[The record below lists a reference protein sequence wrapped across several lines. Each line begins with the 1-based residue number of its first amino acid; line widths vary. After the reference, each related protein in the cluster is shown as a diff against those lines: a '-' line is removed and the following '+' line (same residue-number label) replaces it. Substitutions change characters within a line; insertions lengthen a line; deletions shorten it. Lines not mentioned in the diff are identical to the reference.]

1 LFPHVPIIARR
12 LNSRTMKPAPN
23 PATVLQLIRY
33 GAAAFEEARLWFGH
47 GSDNAFDEAAELVF
61 FAAGLKHEEG
71 AEAYERALTD
81 AQREAVLRLFER
93 RIGERIP
100 AAYLTRRMWFAGH
113 EFYVD
118 ERVLVPRSPLAE
130 VIEARFEP
138 WIDAAAVRRVLDI
151 GTGSGCIAIAA
162 ALALPTAAV
171 DASDASQDALAV
183 AAVNVERFK
192 LGSRVRLV
200 RADVFQGLAQ
210 QRYDVIISNPPYVG
224 EDEMA
229 ELPEEYRREPQSGLH
244 GGRDG
249 LDIVRR
255 ILAEAAQHLHPHG
268 VLIVEVG
275 NSETTLIDAFPKAPF
290 VWLEFERGG
299 GGVFVLT
306 AAQLA
311 EHQSD
316 FLARRE

>member
-1 LFPHVPIIARR
+1 
-12 LNSRTMKPAPN
+12 MKPAPN
-23 PATVLQLIRY
+23 PSTVGQLIQC
-33 GAAAFEEARLWFGH
+33 GAAAFEEAHLWFGH
-47 GSDNAFDEAAELVF
+47 GSDNALDEAAELVF
-61 FAAGLKHEEG
+61 FAAGLKHED
-71 AEAYERALTD
+71 ADQAYTRTLTG
-81 AQREAVLRLFER
+81 AQRDAALRFFER

-130 VIEARFEP
+130 VIDARFEP
-138 WIDAAAVRRVLDI
+138 WIDPGAVHRVLDI
-151 GTGSGCIAIAA
+151 GTGSGCIAIAT
-162 ALALPTAAV
+162 ALALPEVEV
-171 DASDASQDALAV
+171 DAADTSTEALAV
-183 AAVNVERFK
+183 AAVNVERFNV
-192 LGSRVRLV
+192 GSRVRLV
-200 RADVFQGLAQ
+200 QADVFEGLAER
-210 QRYDVIISNPPYVG
+210 RYDIIISNPPYVG
-224 EDEMA
+224 DAEMA
-229 ELPEEYRREPQSGLH
+229 ELPEEYRCEPHSGLY
-244 GGRDG
+244 GGGDG

-255 ILAEAAQHLHPHG
+255 ILAGAGRRLHPHG

-275 NSETTLIDAFPKAPF
+275 NSETALIDAFPRAPF

-316 FLARRE
+316 FPGRRE

>member
-1 LFPHVPIIARR
+1 
-12 LNSRTMKPAPN
+12 MKPAPN
-23 PATVLQLIRY
+23 PATIRQLIRY
-33 GAAAFEEARLWFGH
+33 GAAAFEDARLCFGH

-61 FAAGLKHEEG
+61 FAAGLKHEDA
-71 AEAYERALTD
+71 AEAYRRALTD
-81 AQREAVLRLFER
+81 AQRETALRLFER
-93 RIGERIP
+93 RIRERIP

-138 WIDAAAVRRVLDI
+138 WIDAAAVARVLDI

-171 DASDASQDALAV
+171 DASDASPDALAV
-183 AAVNVERFK
+183 AAVNVESFN

-200 RADVFQGLAQ
+200 HADVFQGLEK

-229 ELPEEYRREPQSGLH
+229 ALPEEYRREPQSGLH

-255 ILAEAAQHLHPHG
+255 ILAEAAEHLYPHG

-275 NSETTLIDAFPKAPF
+275 NSESTLIDAFANAPF

-311 EHQSD
+311 EHQAE
-316 FLARRE
+316 FR